1 MSSGYDTQRVTTAD
15 NVGISFRV
23 AGLATRVTAAL
34 LDWLV
39 LGAVL
44 LAMYLLAVALVPA
57 LSQGGAGAAQANV
70 SFLVLLLSALE
81 VVAVVAYFTV
91 SQTVS
96 SGRTLGK
103 SAMGIRVIRIDGGS
117 AGVADCFLRSL
128 ALVVDVTGVGIIL
141 MFFHPQARRLGD
153 LLAGTVVVR
162 ERTPVTLR
170 AAAAPA
176 PVYLRSLDPGP
187 PIDGLAGLGERE
199 LQAVRT
205 FLSRAAGRAGRP
217 PVRPAAGPHGPAP
230 GRAGAAVATRAV
242 PGTPVPADAARGQP
256 RMKGS
261 PRRSR

>member
-128 ALVVDVTGVGIIL
+128 ALVVDVVGVGIIL

-205 FLSRAAGRAGRP
+205 FLSRPGLLPAQRAALAGHLSAPLLDRMGLP
-217 PVRPAAGPHGPAP
+217 PGAP
-230 GRAGAAVATRAV
+230 ERLWPPELFLERLYLQTLPGAN
-242 PGTPVPADAARGQP
+242 PG
-256 RMKGS
+256 
-261 PRRSR
+261 